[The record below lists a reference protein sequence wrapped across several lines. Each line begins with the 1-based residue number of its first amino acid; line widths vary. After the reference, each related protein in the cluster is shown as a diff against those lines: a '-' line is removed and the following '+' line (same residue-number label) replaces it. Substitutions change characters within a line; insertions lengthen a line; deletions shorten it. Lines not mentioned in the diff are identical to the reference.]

1 MIYGVIISAMWLIWA
16 AYWFASSWGVKPVAR
31 SESWQS
37 RLAYSVPLWLAVVLL
52 VDRHLPWPLTAPLFP
67 TNRLTVVVGIVLTA
81 LGLGFAIWARVVLG
95 GNWSAE
101 VTVKEQHELIQAGP
115 YALSRHPIYT
125 GLSLALLADLV
136 AIGEWRAL
144 IAAVVA
150 IASFVYKL
158 GIEERVMRETFG
170 SAYDAYAGR
179 VKALVPFIV

>member
-1 MIYGVIISAMWLIWA
+1 MIYGYLIAALWVAWA
-16 AYWFASSWGVKPVAR
+16 AYWFATANAVKPIAR

-37 RLAYSVPLWLAVVLL
+37 RLAYSAPLWVAVVLL
-52 VDRHLPWPLTAPLFP
+52 VDRRLPWPLDVPLLPASGGTAVLG
-67 TNRLTVVVGIVLTA
+67 VALTA
-81 LGLGFAIWARVVLG
+81 IGLGFAVWARVILG

-101 VTVKEQHELIQAGP
+101 VTVKQDHELIQHGP
-115 YALSRHPIYT
+115 YGLARHPIYT
-125 GLSLALLADLV
+125 GLGLAFVAAFF

-144 IAAVVA
+144 LAAVIA

-170 SAYDAYAGR
+170 GEYDAYAAR